1 MLESALAGPTAR
13 SRLGQRESV
22 VLLAALMALNAIGI
36 DAMLPALPAIAR
48 QFRVASENDQQ
59 LVIILYMLGFGVGQL
74 FWGPLGDRFGR
85 RPMLVTGLSLYA
97 LLALGCGFATS
108 FTWLLAGRVAM
119 GAVAA
124 STRVLVIAMVRD
136 LFEGEAMA
144 RVMSLVFMI
153 FMVVPVV
160 APSLGQA
167 VLAFA
172 PWQAIFI
179 VLAIYALGILGW
191 AFVRLPETLHPED
204 QRSLDPSVILQ
215 GVRLVVQDRLAIG
228 YTLAGTALFGA
239 LSAYVATM
247 QQITADVF
255 HAAQLV
261 PLVFAACA
269 APMSAAAFTNSRI
282 VGRFGLRRVGH
293 VGLIALVAVGALHW
307 ALAVAGQESL
317 GLFIVLQGVAL
328 VAFALCSSNFGALA
342 MTNMGHLAGT
352 ASSVQGVISTVG
364 GALIGLVIG
373 RAFDGT
379 VVPYVAGLTLTACA
393 ALVIVAVTERGRL
406 LEPLPAG

>member
-160 APSLGQA
+160 AP
-167 VLAFA
+167 
-172 PWQAIFI
+172 WQAIFI
-179 VLAIYALGILGW
+179 VLAIYALAILGW

>member
-1 MLESALAGPTAR
+1 MLEAALSGSTAR

-36 DAMLPALPAIAR
+36 DAMLPALPAIAH

-59 LVIILYMLGFGVGQL
+59 LVIILYMLGFGIGQL
-74 FWGPLGDRFGR
+74 FWGPLADRFGR
-85 RPMLVTGLSLYA
+85 RPVLVAGLSLYA
-97 LLALGCGFATS
+97 LLALGCGLAPS

-124 STRVLVIAMVRD
+124 STRVLVVAMVRD
-136 LFEGEAMA
+136 LFQGEAMA

-167 VLAFA
+167 VLTVA

-179 VLAIYALGILGW
+179 VLTTYALAILGW

-204 QRSLDPSVILQ
+204 RRSLDPSVILE

-255 HAAQLV
+255 HAARLV

-269 APMSAAAFTNSRI
+269 APMSAAAFANSRI

-293 VGLIALVAVGALHW
+293 AGLIALVAFAALHW
-307 ALAVAGQESL
+307 LLAVAGQESL
-317 GLFIVLQGVAL
+317 GSFIVLQGVAL
-328 VAFALCSSNFGALA
+328 VAFALCSSNFGTLA

-352 ASSVQGVISTVG
+352 ASSVQGVISTIG
-364 GALIGLVIG
+364 GALIGLFIG

-379 VVPYVAGLTLTACA
+379 VVPFVAGLTLTACA
-393 ALVIVAVTERGRL
+393 ALVIVLVTERGRL
-406 LEPLPAG
+406 MEPLPAG